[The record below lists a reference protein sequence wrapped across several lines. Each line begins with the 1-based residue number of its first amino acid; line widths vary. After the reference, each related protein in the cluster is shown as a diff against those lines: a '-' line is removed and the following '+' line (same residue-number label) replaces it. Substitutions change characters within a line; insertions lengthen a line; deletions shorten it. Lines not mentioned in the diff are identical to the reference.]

1 MAWQAFFHAYYYKRN
16 RKPWYQSRTSK
27 HRKGVRYERV
37 DGEPKHWDLSKCL
50 AEFFRDRQPPERKN
64 LEFLLGLRNKIEHRD
79 LPQLDQILYGECQA
93 ALMNLEDYLIR
104 EFGDRYGLEESL
116 SLSLQFSRTRPPE
129 QKRAI
134 GALAGGARTVMDYIE
149 RFQGGLNDQILN
161 DHGYSYRVFLV
172 PKVANRENAADT
184 AVEFLHIDEA
194 DEEQKAR
201 LKRLNVLIKDKHIPI
216 ANLDIK
222 KPSEVV
228 DTVSGA
234 LPLVFNMHHHTMA
247 WKHFQVRPVSKS
259 NKPERTNQFYCVYD
273 NAHKD
278 YLYTKAWIDKFVALV
293 RRGTPRSQSGPPRE
307 TNLCPRN
314 RVRYTF
320 RHEFKCRHRK
330 RAGPPAILA
339 FAPHSQGRT
348 GIALAC
354 WKSDGNLMWR
364 GPSTFQFSK
373 WSDGLAII

>member
-1 MAWQAFFHAYYYKRN
+1 MQDKSEKFSLSKDREERTMTAKLSILTKNNLEKCQAAAIAAVDSYNRPGPRFRTALYVVLIVMAWQAFFHAYYYKRN

-50 AEFFRDRQPPERKN
+50 TEFFRDRQPPERKN

-79 LPQLDQILYGECQA
+79 LPQFDQILYGECQA
-93 ALMNLEDYLIR
+93 ALMNLEDYLIH

-149 RFQGGLNDQILN
+149 RFQSGLNDQILN

-172 PKVANRENAADT
+172 PKVAIRENAADT

-259 NKPERTNQFYCVYD
+259 NKPERTNHTYCVYD

-278 YLYTKAWIDKFVALV
+278 YLYTKAWINKLIRELSDSAKFQKST
-293 RRGTPRSQSGPPRE
+293 RKPPE
-307 TNLCPRN
+307 A
-314 RVRYTF
+314 
-320 RHEFKCRHRK
+320 K
-330 RAGPPAILA
+330 
-339 FAPHSQGRT
+339 
-348 GIALAC
+348 
-354 WKSDGNLMWR
+354 
-364 GPSTFQFSK
+364 
-373 WSDGLAII
+373 